1 MSNDR
6 YYSHQHSQAG
16 EQFTG
21 NENIRPV
28 SSMFTPVTGSL
39 GLAEARSDQNT
50 SIAVVS
56 QPMMRAYEKPK
67 RRVGDKG
74 QVLCAA
80 ENAKG
85 KPCKAFPIK
94 DSEYCTGH
102 ARQKGLIPK
111 WTKHANGDTD

>member
-28 SSMFTPVTGSL
+28 SSMFTPVAGSL
-39 GLAEARSDQNT
+39 GLAESRSDQT
-50 SIAVVS
+50 STIQVVS
-56 QPMMRAYEKPK
+56 QPMMRAYEKPT

-74 QVLCAA
+74 QVLIDAIRA
-80 ENAKG
+80 EADN
-85 KPCKAFPIK
+85 
-94 DSEYCTGH
+94 S
-102 ARQKGLIPK
+102 
-111 WTKHANGDTD
+111 